1 MATCNLGKTAVM
13 EIDPY
18 RKKGQM
24 RLVHESRIEMQSS
37 SIKITSCLETSM
49 IKSSSDVNNDSCKS
63 PHIGRMKDSSETPY
77 KETRRK
83 NKR

>member
-24 RLVHESRIEMQSS
+24 RLVHVSREMQS

-49 IKSSSDVNNDSCKS
+49 IKSSSDVNEDSCKS